1 MADEKTRDAS
11 LQSNTPQTKS
21 LDTEDRTDGLR
32 RPAELKIGQ
41 LVSERYTIKASLGR
55 GGIGSVYRVHQ
66 ILLDKE
72 FALKTLNPVT
82 ASSATMRRFHLEAQ
96 SAGKLN
102 HPNIVKAF
110 DFGLI
115 DGVQPFLVMDVI
127 EGKTLSRI
135 LKQGKLPLNIF
146 LEIFIPLTQAIA
158 YAHSEGVVHRDLKP
172 SNIVLEPDK
181 ENAGKYIPKLIDF
194 GLAKLTDSDS
204 LSQHQTLTK
213 AGDVIGT
220 PLYMSP
226 EQCSGTSVD
235 HRSDIY
241 SLGCVMFEALTGKPP
256 FRADTAIET
265 LMQHGTKR
273 PPLLNETCEGIE
285 FPPELEELID
295 TLLAKDP
302 AERFESCTLV
312 ADQLIAI
319 KSSTNDETN
328 EEEIAIA
335 IARLAD
341 EPSTNPASL
350 RQISILLFLGAVLA
364 LAAAI
369 FVVNSSRTTPD
380 TAQGAAVQHAMLP
393 TEQAGPL
400 SADRLTA
407 PPDDGKA
414 IVPWAKLE
422 GANRVFHFPKNRRLG
437 KLGWKVGT
445 GYELA
450 LATGLVRLPQ
460 DTKIIFMCS
469 EMMLR
474 SPTDVGGFGTDDFR
488 GVNVKLG
495 EILTGEEVVE
505 KSMSSLLASKN
516 LTLVTITDGSLSA
529 DNLSKLGSLPKLTW
543 LTLIGNEAKL
553 EELAAL
559 KNRVFARCCVLSN

>member
-369 FVVNSSRTTPD
+369 FVVSS
-380 TAQGAAVQHAMLP
+380 H
-393 TEQAGPL
+393 
-400 SADRLTA
+400 
-407 PPDDGKA
+407 
-414 IVPWAKLE
+414 
-422 GANRVFHFPKNRRLG
+422 
-437 KLGWKVGT
+437 
-445 GYELA
+445 
-450 LATGLVRLPQ
+450 
-460 DTKIIFMCS
+460 
-469 EMMLR
+469 
-474 SPTDVGGFGTDDFR
+474 
-488 GVNVKLG
+488 
-495 EILTGEEVVE
+495 
-505 KSMSSLLASKN
+505 
-516 LTLVTITDGSLSA
+516 
-529 DNLSKLGSLPKLTW
+529 
-543 LTLIGNEAKL
+543 
-553 EELAAL
+553 
-559 KNRVFARCCVLSN
+559 